1 MTRQYKASME
11 ELEKKL
17 ARVMDR
23 LGVKDNCYQSDWS
36 NSKSGASCSVEMM
49 YNGRVYRFAND
60 TAKSAACGR
69 DLTRPVDLFA
79 AVVYSLEG
87 IARAVE
93 QGIFSLDMLL
103 EGKLALP
110 EGKPLE
116 PCFAALGFASRPAS
130 AEDVSKRYRDLS
142 KVLHPD
148 KGGDPEAF
156 MLLKDNYH
164 RCMELMEASGTG
176 RSGIG

>member
-23 LGVKDNCYQSDWS
+23 LGVSEDCYKSDWS
-36 NSKSGASCSVEMM
+36 SGKSGASCSVEMM
-49 YNGRVYRFAND
+49 YNGRVYRFEND

-69 DLTRPVDLFA
+69 GLVHHSDLFA

-130 AEDVSKRYRDLS
+130 AEDVSKRYRDMS

-148 KGGDPEAF
+148 KGGDPDAF
-156 MLLKDNYH
+156 MLLKDNY
-164 RCMELMEASGTG
+164 RKCKELMEGT
-176 RSGIG
+176 S